1 MFKILIESVKLA
13 APGFLKIKIFKN
25 KGYDV
30 ILIDFE
36 VTKKLLHNDSN
47 YIVGVVMSPKFD
59 NSSIFMSE
67 VIATSIL

>member
-36 VTKKLLHNDSN
+36 VTKKLFSN
-47 YIVGVVMSPKFD
+47 YIVDVVMSPKFD